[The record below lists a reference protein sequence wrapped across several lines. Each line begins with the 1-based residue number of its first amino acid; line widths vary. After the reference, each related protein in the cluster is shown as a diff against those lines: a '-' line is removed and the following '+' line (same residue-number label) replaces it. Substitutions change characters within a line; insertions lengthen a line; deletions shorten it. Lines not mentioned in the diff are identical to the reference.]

1 MLRFWRERDSGD
13 IAQLGSRIPTMQW
26 TQIAQR
32 NAAGVVILDLHGQ
45 MTLTGEEDARL
56 LRHIRAVVDAGYKHV
71 LLNLASVAY
80 VDSTGIGEIVGAYT
94 RVARHGGML
103 KLCNVSARVQELLD
117 AASISAVVQS
127 FATEAAALES
137 F

>member
-1 MLRFWRERDSGD
+1 MH
-13 IAQLGSRIPTMQW
+13 W
-26 TQIAQR
+26 TRIAQR
-32 NAAGVVILDLHGQ
+32 TAAGVVILDLHGQ
-45 MTLTGEEDARL
+45 MTLTGEDEARL

-71 LLNLASVAY
+71 LLNLASVSY

-94 RVARHGGML
+94 RVVRHGGML

-117 AASISAVVQS
+117 AANISAVVQS
-127 FATEAAALES
+127 FATEASALES